1 MPAFLKSTLKPT
13 LAAALVLLG
22 VAPSFAKD
30 PFRTSNQK
38 PIGDKTEAVFNALF
52 KEGDHKKAAGLVAE
66 AEAKEGS
73 EPLLYAL
80 KASIAYNQGDSGNFR
95 AAAGKTRETAE
106 ALVKSDPLRGNLYIA
121 MGNFLESAAIIQEK
135 GIVRGTP
142 SALGKLQDALGKLD
156 AAEKIDAQDP
166 ELNLLK
172 GTMDLMLAVNINL
185 PFSDADKAIKRLEG
199 SAAPRYIADRNL
211 AWGYRDM
218 KKPDQAISAVDRAL
232 QDSPNNPELS
242 YLKAQILVR
251 QDKNADALKLFD
263 KALERK
269 GQLPDV
275 LGNQIQR
282 ERDRTVKRMAKK

>member
-1 MPAFLKSTLKPT
+1 MPAFLKSTLAT
-13 LAAALVLLG
+13 ALVLLCA
-22 VAPSFAKD
+22 VPSFAKD
-30 PFRTSNQK
+30 PFRRSNQK
-38 PIGDKTEAVFNALF
+38 PIGDKTEAIFHALF
-52 KEGDHKKAAGLVAE
+52 KEGDHKKATNLLGE
-66 AEAKEGS
+66 AESKEGN

-80 KASIAYNQGDSGNFR
+80 KASIARNQGDETTFR
-95 AAAGKTRETAE
+95 AAASKTRETAE

-135 GIVRGTP
+135 GVVRGTP
-142 SALGKLQDALGKLD
+142 SALGKLQDAFAKLD
-156 AAEKIDAQDP
+156 EAEKIDAQDP

-199 SAAPRYIADRNL
+199 AAAPRYIADRNL
-211 AWGYRDM
+211 AWAYRDM
-218 KKPDQAISAVDRAL
+218 KKQDQAMIAVDRAL

-251 QDKNADALKLFD
+251 QDRNADALKLFD

-269 GQLPDV
+269 GQLPDL

-282 ERDRTVKRMAKK
+282 ERDRTEKRMANRKK